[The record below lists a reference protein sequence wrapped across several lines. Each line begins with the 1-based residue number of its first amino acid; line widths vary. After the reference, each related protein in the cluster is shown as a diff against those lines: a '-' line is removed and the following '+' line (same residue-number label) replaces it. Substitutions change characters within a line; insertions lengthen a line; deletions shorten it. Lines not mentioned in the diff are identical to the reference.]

1 MRTNSISRFATAAG
15 ALWAL
20 GFVGSCSS
28 ADASSGSFPE
38 TPYSLTTTASGKLA
52 IALSTAPSQPPNA
65 GVDAVELI
73 LTDPTTGKPID
84 GETITLVPWMPLMGH
99 GTDMIPEVQPMGNG
113 RYVVRD
119 VNLYMPGEW
128 LLTFA
133 FSGKVTESAWK
144 ITFDVP

>member
-1 MRTNSISRFATAAG
+1 MRTNSISRFATALG
-15 ALWAL
+15 AL
-20 GFVGSCSS
+20 GFVGGCSS

-38 TPYSLTTTASGKLA
+38 TPYSSTMTANGKIA

-65 GVDAVELI
+65 GLDAVELI

-99 GTDMIPEVQPMGNG
+99 GTDVIPEVEPMGNG
-113 RYVVRD
+113 RYVLTN

-133 FSGKVTESAWK
+133 FSGKVTESAWQ

>member
-1 MRTNSISRFATAAG
+1 LRFATALG
-15 ALWAL
+15 AL
-20 GFVGSCSS
+20 GFAGGCSS
-28 ADASSGSFPE
+28 ADTSSGSFPE
-38 TPYSLTTTASGKLA
+38 TPYSLATTATGKIS

-65 GVDAVELI
+65 GLDAVELI

-99 GTDMIPEVQPMGNG
+99 GTDMIPYVQPMGNG

>member
-1 MRTNSISRFATAAG
+1 MRTNSISRFASALG
-15 ALWAL
+15 ALCII
-20 GFVGSCSS
+20 GGCSS
-28 ADASSGSFPE
+28 ADASSDSFPE
-38 TPYSLTTTASGKLA
+38 TPYSSTTTASGKIA

-84 GETITLVPWMPLMGH
+84 GEIITLVPWMPLMGH
-99 GTDMIPEVQPMGNG
+99 GTDMIPVVQPMGNG
-113 RYVVRD
+113 RYVVTD